1 MLTNQEKIDIIINK
15 IDNLEKVIQSYID
28 NAEKLKDK
36 YSLEDKLIICNTK
49 MATLLASLEELG
61 GVREGNI

>member
-49 MATLLASLEELG
+49 WLHY
-61 GVREGNI
+61 